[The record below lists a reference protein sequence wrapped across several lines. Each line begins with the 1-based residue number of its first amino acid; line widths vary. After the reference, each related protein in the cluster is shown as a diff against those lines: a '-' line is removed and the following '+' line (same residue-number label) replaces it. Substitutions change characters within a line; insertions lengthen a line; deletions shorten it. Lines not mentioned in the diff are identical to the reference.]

1 MNDEHATPK
10 GAKGKSSPDASE
22 SQAVLQVERRD
33 FVDLVPTSRE
43 RVQSMRGFD
52 PIYTDIVDYII
63 RCTHMIWDERNVG
76 LIYSHYTHNCV
87 AYSSLGTVYNREDVV
102 RETIQ
107 RIVELPDRR
116 GMATQVI
123 WRGDDVNGFYTSH
136 LVTGTGRHTEYG
148 MYGRPTGR
156 TFVARTIADCMI
168 LENRIYREW
177 LVRDNMA
184 LIVQLGLDPH
194 AVATDVAR
202 KQFEKGQTV
211 LELGDNRRLLGQYPP
226 EATADTSI
234 AHNDTERKLLEW
246 LHEIYNQRMF
256 GKIAQIYA
264 PNVQWH
270 GPLMR
275 ELYGIAAVI
284 QQTMRLVA
292 MVADGAFLPQ
302 HICSN
307 VCEEGGEKVAV
318 RWILDGHHLGYGTLG
333 APTGHKLFVMG
344 MSHFHIVD
352 GKIVDEWVVYD
363 DLSLLVQIKLGDMA
377 RAAPAVVS

>member
-1 MNDEHATPK
+1 MNDDTAPNK
-10 GAKGKSSPDASE
+10 ASKKSHPEAAHE
-22 SQAVLQVERRD
+22 RRVLQVERRD
-33 FVDLVPTSRE
+33 FTDLVPTHRE
-43 RVQSMRGFD
+43 RAQSMRGFD
-52 PIYTDIVDYII
+52 ECYTDIVDYIV
-63 RCTHMIWDERNVG
+63 RCTHRIWDERDVG
-76 LIYSHYTHNCV
+76 LIYTHYTHNCV

-123 WRGDDVNGFYTSH
+123 WRGDDVSGFYTSH

-148 MYGRPTGR
+148 MYGKPTGR
-156 TFVARTIADCMI
+156 TFAARTIADCMI
-168 LENRIYREW
+168 LENKIYREW

-194 AVATDVAR
+194 AFAAEMAR
-202 KQFEKGQTV
+202 KQFEKGQTIV
-211 LELGDNRRLLGQYPP
+211 EIGENRRMIGQYPP
-226 EATADTSI
+226 EAKADTSI
-234 AHNDTERKLLEW
+234 AHNDTEVRLLEW
-246 LHEIYNQRMF
+246 LHHIYNMRMF
-256 GKIAQIYA
+256 GTIQTIYA

-270 GPLMR
+270 GPMMR
-275 ELYGIAAVI
+275 ELFGVAAVL

-292 MVADGAFLPQ
+292 MIPDGVFIPQ

-307 VCEEGGEKVAV
+307 ACEEGGQKVAV
-318 RWILDGHHLGYGTLG
+318 RWIMDGHHLGYGSLG

-344 MSHFHIVD
+344 MTHFHIID

-363 DLSLLVQIKLGDMA
+363 DLAMLVQIKLGEMTK
-377 RAAPAVVS
+377 AA

>member
-1 MNDEHATPK
+1 MTEDSTPNK
-10 GAKGKSSPDASE
+10 PAKTSARADSSAPR
-22 SQAVLQVERRD
+22 AVLQVERRD
-33 FVDLVPTSRE
+33 FTDLVPAQRE
-43 RVQSMRGFD
+43 RAQSMHGFD
-52 PIYTDIVDYII
+52 PCYTDIVDYII
-63 RCTHMIWDERNVG
+63 RCTHRIWDERDVG
-76 LIYSHYTHNCV
+76 LIYTHYTHNCV
-87 AYSSLGTVYNREDVV
+87 AYSSLGTVYNREDIV

-136 LVTGTGRHTEYG
+136 LVTGSGRHTEYG
-148 MYGRPTGR
+148 MFGKPTGR

-168 LENRIYREW
+168 HENKIYREW

-194 AVATDVAR
+194 AVATDMAR
-202 KQFEKGQTV
+202 KQFEKGNTV
-211 LELGDNRRLLGQYPP
+211 VEIGENRRMIGQYPP
-226 EATADTSI
+226 ADKADTSI
-234 AHNDTERKLLEW
+234 AHNDTEVQMLEW
-246 LHEIYNQRMF
+246 LHHIYNKRMF
-256 GKIAQIYA
+256 GKIESIYA

-275 ELYGIAAVI
+275 ELFGVAAVL

-292 MVADGAFLPQ
+292 MIPDGYLVPQ

-307 VCEEGGEKVAV
+307 RCEEGGEKIAV
-318 RWILDGHHLGYGTLG
+318 RWVMDGHHLGYGSLG
-333 APTGHKLFVMG
+333 APTGHRLFVMG
-344 MSHFHIVD
+344 MSHFHVID

-363 DLSLLVQIKLGDMA
+363 DLSMLVQLKLAEMA
-377 RAAPAVVS
+377 GAV

>member
-1 MNDEHATPK
+1 MNDASTPAKPAKTHAQ
-10 GAKGKSSPDASE
+10 
-22 SQAVLQVERRD
+22 SQHSDSKAVLQVERRD
-33 FVDLVPTSRE
+33 FTQLVPEDRE

-52 PIYTDIVDYII
+52 ECYTDIVDYII
-63 RCTHMIWDERNVG
+63 RCTHKIWDERDVG
-76 LIYSHYTHNCV
+76 LIYTHYTHNCV

-123 WRGDDVNGFYTSH
+123 WRGNDVDGFYTSH

-148 MYGRPTGR
+148 MYGKPTGR

-168 LENRIYREW
+168 LENKIFREW

-194 AVATDVAR
+194 AFAMDMAL
-202 KQFEKGQTV
+202 KQFEKGQTMV
-211 LELGDNRRLLGQYPP
+211 EIGENRRLLGQYPP
-226 EATADTSI
+226 EAKADLSI
-234 AHNDTERKLLEW
+234 AHTDTEAQLLEW
-246 LHEIYNQRMF
+246 LHHIYNKRMF
-256 GKIAQIYA
+256 GKIHEIYA

-270 GPLMR
+270 GPMMR
-275 ELYGIAAVI
+275 ELFGIAAVL

-292 MVADGAFLPQ
+292 MIPDGSFVPQ

-307 VCEEGGEKVAV
+307 PCEEGGEKIAL
-318 RWILDGHHLGYGTLG
+318 RWIMDGHHLGYGTLG
-333 APTGHKLFVMG
+333 APTGHRLFVMG
-344 MSHFHIVD
+344 MSHFHVVN

-363 DLSLLVQIKLGDMA
+363 DLAMLVQTKLGA
-377 RAAPAVVS
+377 LAAGA